1 MDLLKNFKKFLS
13 DNSDFKKP
21 ILLAYSGGVDSTCLL
36 DLLLKCRDEYKIDL
50 HVAHVDHGWREESS
64 SQALE
69 IEKKMKELKITFHLK
84 KLKLDSNKNLENE
97 SRNQRLLFFKTLFKE
112 YEYQALITAHQKDDL
127 AETVLKRFLEGA
139 NIFSLTS
146 MQKVSKFDGF
156 TIFRP
161 LLDET
166 KKDIVAYLNRNEIKY
181 YIDSTNEN
189 TKFLRAKMR
198 VDIFPF
204 LQKHFN
210 KQILDN
216 LAQISSYSSE
226 LNSYLELKISKV
238 FEKMKISPFGL
249 YIDLNGMD
257 QSLELKFILKKI
269 ARLKDLDLSRGILE
283 KLVLWLLE
291 KKPNLKL
298 NLKNGNICVDRG
310 YLFILKN
317 DYKTLNGKILVKE
330 GSFDFG
336 SWRVNVSKINNDGNK
351 NYLSS
356 NWQNLFS
363 NNLTIHLP
371 ENKYYMS
378 YPETN
383 KYLKKLWENNKVAA
397 FLRREVPIVCSENK
411 TTYDFLSGRKFKLKD
426 KEILKIAIKLK

>member
-13 DNSDFKKP
+13 DNLVFKKP
-21 ILLAYSGGVDSTCLL
+21 ILLAYSGGVDSTGLL
-36 DLLLKCRDEYKIDL
+36 DLLLKCRDEFKIDL

-64 SQALE
+64 FQALE
-69 IEKKMKELKITFHLK
+69 IEKKMKELKIAFHLK
-84 KLKLDSNKNLENE
+84 KLKLDSKKNLENE

-112 YEYQALITAHQKDDL
+112 YKYQALITAHQKDDL

-161 LLDET
+161 LLNET
-166 KKDIVAYLNRNEIKY
+166 KKDILAYLNRNEINY

-204 LQKHFN
+204 LQKNFN

-226 LNSYLELKISKV
+226 LSSYLESKIAKV
-238 FEKMKISPFGL
+238 FEKMKTSPFGL
-249 YIDLNGMD
+249 YIDLNEMD

-269 ARLKDLDLSRGILE
+269 AKLKDIDLSRSILE

-291 KKPNLKL
+291 KKTNLRL
-298 NLKNGNICVDRG
+298 NLKNGNIFVDRG
-310 YLFILKN
+310 HLFILKN
-317 DYKTLNGKILVKE
+317 DYKTLDERLLVKE
-330 GSFDFG
+330 GRFDFG
-336 SWRVNVSKINNDGNK
+336 AWHVEVSKIKNDVEMGFS
-351 NYLSS
+351 LS
-356 NWQNLFS
+356 NWQNLFA
-363 NNLTIHLP
+363 NNLTIYLP
-371 ENKYYMS
+371 ENKYYMT
-378 YPETN
+378 YPETS
-383 KYLKKLWENNKVAA
+383 KYLKKLWENNKVPA
-397 FLRREVPIVCSENK
+397 FLRRVVPIVCDENK
-411 TTYDFLSGRKFKLKD
+411 ATYDFLSGRKFKLKD
-426 KEILKIAIKLK
+426 KEFLKIVIKLK